1 MHIPRLSTKEYL
13 ILDLLVRGG
22 EMFGLQLVRAKP
34 DKLVMG
40 TVYITLQ
47 RMEKKGFVSSRL
59 LDDSA
64 GGPARRMYRPTGKG
78 YRIYSALGR
87 EVVAGG

>member
-1 MHIPRLSTKEYL
+1 MHIPRLSMKEFL

-22 EMFGLQLVRAKP
+22 EMFGLQVVRAKP
-34 DKLVMG
+34 DKLALG
-40 TVYITLQ
+40 TVYVTLQ

-59 LDDSA
+59 VEDSA
-64 GGPARRMYRPTGKG
+64 GGPARRMYRPTAKG

-87 EVVAGG
+87 EVAAGG